1 MIFNLSSKIFQQQI
15 IKFINIYYSN
25 SNSFEF
31 EFENLIYYRKKI
43 MLKLLLNLKIILI
56 CLLNNIF
63 NYKIL
68 STLRLLKP
76 KSKVCS
82 TV

>member
-31 EFENLIYYRKKI
+31 EFENLIYYGKK
-43 MLKLLLNLKIILI
+43 NHA
-56 CLLNNIF
+56 
-63 NYKIL
+63 
-68 STLRLLKP
+68 
-76 KSKVCS
+76 
-82 TV
+82 

>member
-1 MIFNLSSKIFQQQI
+1 
-15 IKFINIYYSN
+15 
-25 SNSFEF
+25 
-31 EFENLIYYRKKI
+31 

-63 NYKIL
+63 NHKIL

-76 KSKVCS
+76 KAKVCN